1 MATDPLHPDHLQI
14 GDSVGPWRI
23 VQVLGRGG
31 SSRALKVERD
41 GHPYCMKIALL
52 PISESQE
59 ALSEEEQ
66 VREAGVYR
74 KLAREAAT
82 LFTYASHPNIL
93 RVYAVDFWP
102 HPNRGYPFIVIDFV
116 DGDTWHERRWRNP
129 FHAAGLVD
137 TFGGVVRTVGMLH
150 ARGVYHRDIKTDN
163 ILIRR
168 EDGRPFLI
176 DFGTVRL
183 PNSLTRTLGIPDG
196 VLHLLPPELIAYTRR
211 EAWKEGEPF
220 QGGVAA
226 DLYALGVLLY
236 EGLTDLH
243 PFDPELP
250 DEELVAAI
258 ATVAPTAP
266 HLLNPLVPRSLSD
279 IAMKLLEKKP
289 EDRYPSTQA
298 LLQALDEAAGKERT
312 SPAWTV
318 PLTPP
323 GVVVEATREER
334 TEPRVQPPEAGPE
347 VEAERPPEDA
357 PPGDGAPRAE
367 APPVARGSWRGR
379 WLLAVLA
386 GLLLVVA
393 IGLLS
398 GRTLFAPSPPAA
410 HGASAPDPRGTPPM
424 SQPTP
429 SQDSATPH
437 VSSLSRLLAA
447 WLCATTGLGCPS
459 VQVKPPK
466 PAECP
471 KEVTDLM
478 FKELELQPG
487 RGLQVLIDVDQ
498 PYEEDAPEGLYQEGP
513 VVGRVTYGH
522 GRLVEGTLLYGSL
535 WTGPGIDDDY
545 GREAVIGRYTKAV
558 LPDGTEYR
566 VCLSLGGP
574 YGRMARVPGSKP
586 GTVSLPRFATVTAVW
601 RFR

>member
-31 SSRALKVERD
+31 SSRVLKVERD
-41 GHPYCMKIALL
+41 GRPYTLKIALL
-52 PISESQE
+52 PMSEFQE

-74 KLAREAAT
+74 RLAREAAT
-82 LFTYASHPNIL
+82 LFTYSSHPNIL

-102 HPNRGYPFIVIDFV
+102 HPSRGYPFIVTDFV

-137 TFGGVVRTVGMLH
+137 TFGDVVRTVGMLH
-150 ARGVYHRDIKTDN
+150 ERGMYHRDIKADN
-163 ILIRR
+163 VLIRR

-176 DFGTVRL
+176 DFGTVHL
-183 PNSLTRTLGIPDG
+183 PKPLTWTLGVPDG
-196 VLHLLPPELIAYTRR
+196 VLHLLPPELISYTRR
-211 EAWKEGEPF
+211 DAWKRGERF
-220 QGGVAA
+220 HGGVAA

-258 ATVAPTAP
+258 ATVRPTAP

-279 IAMKLLEKKP
+279 IALRLLEKKP
-289 EDRYPSTQA
+289 EARYPSTQA
-298 LLQALDEAAGKERT
+298 LLQALEEAAGKERT
-312 SPAWTV
+312 SPAWKV

-323 GVVVEATREER
+323 RVVAEATREER
-334 TEPRVQPPEAGPE
+334 TEPRVQLPEARPE
-347 VEAERPPEDA
+347 VEAARPPEEA
-357 PPGDGAPRAE
+357 PPRDGAPRAE
-367 APPVARGSWRGR
+367 APPQARGTGRGR
-379 WLLAVLA
+379 WLIAVLA

-398 GRTLFAPSPPAA
+398 RRALLSPSPPAA
-410 HGASAPDPRGTPPM
+410 PGASAPAQRGTLPM

-429 SQDSATPH
+429 SQDSATPRG
-437 VSSLSRLLAA
+437 SSRSRLFAA

-466 PAECP
+466 PEQCP

-487 RGLQVLIDVDQ
+487 RAMQVVIDVNQ
-498 PYEEDAPEGLYQEGP
+498 PRVAETPDGLYQDGP
-513 VVGRVTYGH
+513 VVGRVWYGQ
-522 GRLVEGTLLYGSL
+522 GRLVEGTLLYGYL
-535 WTGPGIDDDY
+535 WTGPGIKDEY
-545 GREAVIGRYTKAV
+545 GGEAIIGRYTKAL
-558 LPDGTEYR
+558 LPDGKEYP
-566 VCLSLGGP
+566 VCLSLNGP
-574 YGRMARVPGSKP
+574 PGRMDRVPGSKP
-586 GTVSLPRFATVTAVW
+586 GTVSLPREHTVTAVW
-601 RFR
+601 RFK